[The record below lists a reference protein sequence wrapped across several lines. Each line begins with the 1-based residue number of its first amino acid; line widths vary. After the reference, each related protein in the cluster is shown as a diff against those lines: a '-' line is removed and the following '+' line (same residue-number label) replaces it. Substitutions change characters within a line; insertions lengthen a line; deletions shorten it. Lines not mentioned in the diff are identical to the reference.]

1 MEQVVFALDARDA
14 LVSSRKACIFK
25 GLEAA
30 MGARAVVD
38 RRDCASLGA
47 RRTSLPGLERV
58 RLPQTLIAFDRAAHL
73 GLADFEKRTI
83 FTQDLAVDRPDIDI
97 EQLIW
102 SSINTSRAIAL
113 GTPAWASLQSLPING
128 ISRHPMPP
136 IDMGAAGEARGA
148 SVRIVAHGHQPLAVS
163 ATGLLRR
170 AGFSIADGGP
180 AWCDEAA
187 IHLHIGPHDLDAEQP
202 RIVDSWASG
211 RLVIQMPGEADGPE
225 RHDPLLVDHERNGI
239 FCRSLGEIVAT
250 CEDVRADGT
259 FWRQL
264 VKGGHRTIAR
274 HLEGWSDI
282 AAAIL
287 A

>member
-1 MEQVVFALDARDA
+1 MEQVVFALDASDA
-14 LVSSRKACIFK
+14 LASSRKACVFK
-25 GLEAA
+25 GIEAA
-30 MGARAVVD
+30 MGTRAAVD

-47 RRTSLPGLERV
+47 RRTSVPGLRRV
-58 RLPQTLIAFDRAAHL
+58 RLRETLIAFDRAAHL

-83 FTQDLAVDRPDIDI
+83 FTQDIVVDRPDVDI
-97 EQLIW
+97 ERLIW

-113 GTPAWASLQSLPING
+113 GTPAWASLQALPISG
-128 ISRHPMPP
+128 ISRHAMPP
-136 IDMGAAGEARGA
+136 IDMGAAAEVHGA
-148 SVRIVAHGHQPLAVS
+148 SVRIIAHGHQPLAAS
-163 ATGLLRR
+163 ATALLRR
-170 AGFSIADGGP
+170 AGFAIADGGA

-187 IHLHIGPHDLDAEQP
+187 IHLHIGPHDLDAEEP
-202 RIVDSWASG
+202 RILDSWASG

-225 RHDPLLVDHERNGI
+225 RRDALLVDHERNGI
-239 FCRSLGEIVAT
+239 FCRSVGEIVAT

-264 VKGGHRTIAR
+264 VKGGHKTIVR
-274 HLEGWSDI
+274 HLGGWSDI